1 MRCIARSLLLATAL
15 ALTTA
20 PAPAR
25 AASAE
30 EKLAAARDRAQGAL
44 ATVLHRRP
52 DGTVLRATGLWLEP
66 GGDLL
71 LVPLDRVLGGGEL
84 AVIQGSGPAAR
95 ARLAAGDPQRRLAV
109 LQVKDLSAPASLPRV
124 SKRYP
129 RVGERLPLL
138 TGHAEA
144 GEAEIEASTEAAVRL
159 VMGEEEP
166 PAGAV
171 LLDARGDAAA
181 MVIPAVPGRDAVLVP
196 LLHAAE
202 LRRRVTL
209 PAQGSRKT
217 PAQALETC
225 AVRAALAEPG
235 GRGCVDPNRVDVV
248 VRQAADAAEAVV
260 SAELGRP
267 VSLSPSGWTQ
277 QVLARLEGRGP
288 LAPVDWAAEAEPLDQ
303 LPGPPEPLLG
313 FVQDELFFERGELRV
328 DRERALESF
337 EEAQALG
344 TRAASVV
351 MISPESAWVKT
362 AGSNVDGSR
371 WAASRHWH
379 AFAGGWAL
387 DVAPDDEAL
396 AGVPDAWPEA
406 LDELPWLRNAVMNE
420 MIVWL
425 REREAPP
432 EEAAG
437 DATSAD

>member
-1 MRCIARSLLLATAL
+1 MRSLARSLLLATAL
-15 ALTTA
+15 ATFATP
-20 PAPAR
+20 PAL

-30 EKLAAARDRAQGAL
+30 EKLAAAQGLAQGAVV
-44 ATVLHRRP
+44 TVLHKRP
-52 DGTVLRATGLWLEP
+52 DGTVLRSTGLWLEP

-84 AVIQGSGPAAR
+84 AVIQGSRPAAR
-95 ARLAAGDPQRRLAV
+95 ARLAVGDPLRRLAI
-109 LQVKDLSAPASLPRV
+109 LQVKDLAAPASLPRI

-138 TGHAEA
+138 SGHAEA
-144 GEAEIEASTEAAVRL
+144 QEVEISASSEAAVRIVL
-159 VMGEEEP
+159 GEEEP
-166 PAGAV
+166 PAGGL
-171 LLDARGDAAA
+171 LLDAKGEASAL
-181 MVIPAVPGRDAVLVP
+181 VLPAVPGRDALLVP
-196 LLHAAE
+196 LLHARE
-202 LRRRVTL
+202 LRARATL
-209 PAQGSRKT
+209 PSLASRKT

-225 AVRAALAEPG
+225 AVKAALAQPG
-235 GRGCVDPNRVDVV
+235 GRGCVDPTRVDVA

-260 SAELGRP
+260 SAEVGRP
-267 VSLSPSGWTQ
+267 VSPLNRSGWTQ

-288 LAPVDWAAEAEPLDQ
+288 VPPVDWAAEAEPIDH
-303 LPGPPEPLLG
+303 LPGPPEPLLD
-313 FVQDELFFERGELRV
+313 FVQDELFFERGELRI
-328 DRERALESF
+328 DRERPFEAF

-344 TRAASVV
+344 MRAASVV

-362 AGSNVDGSR
+362 AGTNVDGSR

-420 MIVWL
+420 MIAWL
-425 REREAPP
+425 REREPP
-432 EEAAG
+432 AEEA
-437 DATSAD
+437 SAEE